1 MYKLLSRS
9 DVAGKANRRGGSASV
24 EWLKKE
30 NPPAG
35 GAAVALARPYAFCGD
50 YMNNFLNF
58 LSYLSNNLIDIER
71 NS

>member
-1 MYKLLSRS
+1 MYKFFSRS
-9 DVAGKANRRGGSASV
+9 DLAGKANRRWGSASM
-24 EWLKKE
+24 EGLKKE
-30 NPPAG
+30 NLPAG

>member
-1 MYKLLSRS
+1 MIWQAKRTV
-9 DVAGKANRRGGSASV
+9 DGGVRRTKG
-24 EWLKKE
+24 LKK

-50 YMNNFLNF
+50 YLNNFLNF
-58 LSYLSNNLIDIER
+58 LSYPSNNLIDIER